1 LNDVFGAIRSA
12 NRSLE
17 LTEDRFWDMGYGSD
31 NIHLIFNLWYREFN
45 YTPAYAGSLPQVDHI
60 FPQSVLRKVKQRNQ
74 STGRMDLMRYRER
87 DRNQLANCM
96 LLTAQENGA
105 GGKSDTPPDKWFVGE
120 RSEEDYLNMHLIPR
134 DPALWKLDR
143 FEDFIQERKKL
154 IKEKFKSLL
163 VSADRQSPID
173 MNNIVESILN
183 SQKSIAKLI
192 DSGLIVEQT
201 PLVLKYRG
209 QEFKGKARRDGIELT
224 DGVTYAPS
232 AAAIRCYANTG
243 SPRPTE
249 NGWLVW
255 RTAEGKTLN
264 QLFEEL
270 QATRKLEDLA

>member
-1 LNDVFGAIRSA
+1 
-12 NRSLE
+12 
-17 LTEDRFWDMGYGSD
+17 
-31 NIHLIFNLWYREFN
+31 
-45 YTPAYAGSLPQVDHI
+45 
-60 FPQSVLRKVKQRNQ
+60 
-74 STGRMDLMRYRER
+74 
-87 DRNQLANCM
+87 M

-209 QEFKGKARRDGIELT
+209 QEFKGKARRDGIERRM
-224 DGVTYAPS
+224 V
-232 AAAIRCYANTG
+232 
-243 SPRPTE
+243 
-249 NGWLVW
+249 
-255 RTAEGKTLN
+255 
-264 QLFEEL
+264 
-270 QATRKLEDLA
+270 